1 LKLKERE
8 SFMVEIIILGSG
20 CGFAVQNRYNPSTA
34 LLVKDRCYLLDCG
47 EPAAGLLFQN
57 GIDPLSVRAIFVSHL
72 HADHI
77 GGLAQVLFSMYLPGR
92 SSKKKF
98 KEWSITR
105 YDDWYRSSLRFPE
118 SFPEEGVESKVS
130 ICIPLEGITG
140 ISAYLDAVY
149 LSPDLLPFDLDISP
163 VELGRFYRD
172 DQVSVSAISNLHLKN
187 NFRYRNIKDKH
198 PEKELQSY
206 SFMVEVEGTKIV
218 YSGDIDNLTEL
229 VPFMDNADV
238 LMVEIAHYDPRGIK
252 EFIDQ
257 YSLKRV
263 ILYHIHPGLEARISR
278 LVRDWGDP
286 RICVAVDGTS
296 FQI

>member
-1 LKLKERE
+1 
-8 SFMVEIIILGSG
+8 MVEIIVLGSG

-34 LLVKDRCYLLDCG
+34 LLVEDRCYLLDCG
-47 EPAAGLLFQN
+47 EPAAGLLFRN

-105 YDDWYRSSLRFPE
+105 YDDWYRSSLRFPVN
-118 SFPEEGVESKVS
+118 FPEEGVDAKVDL
-130 ICIPLEGITG
+130 CIPSEGISG
-140 ISAYLDAVY
+140 ISAYLEAVY
-149 LSPDLLPFDLDISP
+149 LSPDLLPFELNISP
-163 VELGRFYRD
+163 VGLGRFYQD
-172 DQVSVSAISNLHLKN
+172 DLVSVSATNNLHLAN
-187 NFRYRNIKDKH
+187 NFRYKNIKEKH
-198 PEKELQSY
+198 PEKKLQSY
-206 SFMVEVEGTKIV
+206 SFMVEVEGKKVV

-229 VPFMDNADV
+229 DPFMDNADV
-238 LMVEIAHYDPRGIK
+238 LMVEIAHYDPEGIK

-257 YSLKRV
+257 YPLERV

-278 LVRDWGDP
+278 LVMDWGDS
-286 RICVAVDGTS
+286 RICIAEDGTTV
-296 FQI
+296 QI